1 MRVRKFGDLLR
12 QEIRAVVTRTLIDL
26 SQHHHHME
34 TTSGEVQQRTEE
46 TNWFTCWGE
55 ALKRAPRHLEEAGYP
70 KVHGWLVWDR
80 EELL

>member
-1 MRVRKFGDLLR
+1 MRVRKFGDLLG

-26 SQHHHHME
+26 SQHHHME

-55 ALKRAPRHLEEAGYP
+55 ALREPRGTWKRQATP
-70 KVHGWLVWDR
+70 KYNGWLVWDR